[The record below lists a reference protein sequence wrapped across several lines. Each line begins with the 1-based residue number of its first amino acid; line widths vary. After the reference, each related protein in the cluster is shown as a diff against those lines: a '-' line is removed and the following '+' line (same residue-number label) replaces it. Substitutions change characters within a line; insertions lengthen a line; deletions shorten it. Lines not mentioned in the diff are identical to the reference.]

1 MERTTGIEPA
11 TLALARR
18 CSTAEPRPQ
27 KINAREGTR
36 TPTSRTLDPKSS
48 ASANS
53 ATRACDY
60 MVSHEGLEP
69 STP

>member
-18 CSTAEPRPQ
+18 CSTAEPRPHGM
-27 KINAREGTR
+27 RVEGLEPPR
-36 TPTSRTLDPKSS
+36 RKTLDPKSS

-53 ATRACDY
+53 ATRA
-60 MVSHEGLEP
+60 HFE
-69 STP
+69 

>member
-18 CSTAEPRPQ
+18 CSTAEPRPHTVV
-27 KINAREGTR
+27 RVEGLE
-36 TPTSRTLDPKSS
+36 PPHPKTLDPKSS

-53 ATRACDY
+53 ATRATLK
-60 MVSHEGLEP
+60 SEP
-69 STP
+69 